1 MGYLLDLQHSE
12 GGGDYVGYLLDLQHS
27 EGGGDYVG
35 YLLSE
40 HLSTM
45 LLLS

>member
-12 GGGDYVGYLLDLQHS
+12 GGGYYVGYLLDLQHS